1 MRLGEK
7 GLALLKA
14 GGALPQDQALVLVTG
29 HLRAFGDSRFQNQV
43 QQSWAN
49 VGFRSPL
56 VALHTWDTASSRESW
71 WANFRIPQQ
80 AVGTSIDFAVRKSAL
95 ASSLLVPAVASSA
108 SLAPTRSQE

>member
-14 GGALPQDQALVLVTG
+14 GGNLPQDQPLVLVTG

-49 VGFRSPL
+49 VGF
-56 VALHTWDTASSRESW
+56 
-71 WANFRIPQQ
+71 QQ
-80 AVGTSIDFAVRKSAL
+80 F
-95 ASSLLVPAVASSA
+95 LLKKKI
-108 SLAPTRSQE
+108 